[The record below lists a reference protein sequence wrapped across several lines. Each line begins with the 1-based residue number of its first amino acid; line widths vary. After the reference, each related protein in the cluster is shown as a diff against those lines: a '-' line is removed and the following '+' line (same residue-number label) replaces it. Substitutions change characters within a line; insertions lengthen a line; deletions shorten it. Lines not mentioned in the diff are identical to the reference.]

1 MKVALMAAG
10 YGIAIA
16 ITITIAIS
24 SWSVLGAE
32 G

>member
-1 MKVALMAAG
+1 MAAG
-10 YGIAIA
+10 YGITIAIA
-16 ITITIAIS
+16 ITIAIS